1 MQALGYL
8 LGEPPKGLRE
18 EVALTVGPSH
28 GHALNPQYFNLELTA
43 LAIGAL
49 AIGALA
55 IGALAIGALAIGLS
69 RCLCNAPPYDI
80 IP

>member
-49 AIGALA
+49 AIG
-55 IGALAIGALAIGLS
+55 LS

>member
-55 IGALAIGALAIGLS
+55 IGLS